1 MAGYLEREH
10 TADWE
15 LEAWADDLPGLL
27 EQAARGMYALSGA
40 KLDTDSEETLTLS
53 IRASDPESLLVR
65 FLSELLHH
73 SQQNGLAFTGYS
85 LTLAPLEPDG
95 LMSLQATLAGCPLL
109 SVDKEIKAV
118 TYHNLA
124 VRREAGE
131 LRVNVVFDV

>member
-15 LEAWADDLPGLL
+15 LEAWAEDLPGLL

-40 KLDTDSEETLTLS
+40 RLETGELEARSFS
-53 IRASDPESLLVR
+53 IQAWDPESLLVR
-65 FLSELLHH
+65 FLNELLYQG
-73 SQQNGLAFTGYS
+73 QQNGLGFEHY
-85 LTLAPLEPDG
+85 TLALIAPEPG
-95 LMSLQATLAGCPLL
+95 GQMELVATLEGRRLL

-124 VRREAGE
+124 VRQEAGT
-131 LRVNVVFDV
+131 LRVRVVFDV